1 MKAVPSGAGRYIWC
15 QSQLVWLNMAM
26 AARLEDLEGAF
37 SANQSG
43 LTRYSAIALGEDCAV
58 ILALA
63 LTNEKPLPT
72 RSMRPSWALE
82 RIRDHPLHD
91 ECWSLIRSFP
101 ADRSNG
107 EIREDCLKLVRAVR
121 EIVGEVPDGLTNEGL
136 FPGVALARDWNKMV
150 DELHQ
155 ESFFP
160 KEWIRSAA
168 PKSAAT

>member
-63 LTNEKPLPT
+63 LTNE
-72 RSMRPSWALE
+72 
-82 RIRDHPLHD
+82 
-91 ECWSLIRSFP
+91 
-101 ADRSNG
+101 
-107 EIREDCLKLVRAVR
+107 
-121 EIVGEVPDGLTNEGL
+121 GL